1 MKDFFALSKEKPL
14 GDLVRTLLI
23 MSVNF
28 VETRFISRIPTEDVR
43 VGLLLLLNPIRQMIL
58 ALNDDDPRNDEQIR
72 ELWLK
77 FTNTDLANFSDEVL
91 QKNIARIEEEDL
103 RIVVA
108 FVATNAIK
116 ILRLVTDEEKDNT
129 AQLQAFWNEF
139 VKDPN
144 THQVVLE
151 HIMEP
156 VLSGVIKDEDTVQFI
171 LDLIATALKSGTTL
185 IEKKI
190 AERIA
195 LKLSPQLA

>member
-58 ALNDDDPRNDEQIR
+58 ALNDDDPKNDEQIR

>member
-23 MSVNF
+23 MSVDF

-58 ALNDDDPRNDEQIR
+58 ALNDDDPKNDEQIR